1 MNKKIEPGHVLT
13 AVTIS
18 ITGVYSPLMIIIL
31 MTSEDNMKVRMK
43 DNMGV
48 PWENQQIRTLSP

>member
-1 MNKKIEPGHVLT
+1 MNQKIEPGHVLT

-48 PWENQQIRTLSP
+48 P